1 MKAGDILRVLNN
13 TDGTD
18 FFYLVN
24 EIQMGD
30 TGCESIV
37 ILQSLSRRR
46 NQTDNASSFHQVP
59 YPLIDGNDNYEV
71 YTQI

>member
-13 TDGTD
+13 ANGTD

-46 NQTDNASSFHQVP
+46 NQADNANSFHQVP